1 MKQISVFLEHKTGEL
16 ARVCK
21 ALAANGISLVAISL
35 AESQEF
41 GIVRLIVDDWARAE
55 SVLKGENFL
64 VKATSVTAVS
74 VPDRPGGMSDVAT
87 LLSERG
93 CDIESSYAFSFRES
107 AHAVL
112 VFRFKD
118 EAKAA
123 SVLAEAGITP
133 FAESDLQTA
142 VGR

>member
-1 MKQISVFLEHKTGEL
+1 MTQISVFLENKTGQL

-21 ALAANGISLVAISL
+21 ALASAEVSLQALSL

-41 GIVRLIVDDWARAE
+41 GIVRLIVSDSARAE
-55 SVLKGENFL
+55 SILRNENFL
-64 VKATSVTAVS
+64 VKSTSVVAVT

-93 CDIESSYAFSFRES
+93 CDIEYSYAFSFGES
-107 AHAVL
+107 TRAVL

-118 EAKAA
+118 AAKATA
-123 SVLAEAGITP
+123 VLAEAGFETLS
-133 FAESDLQTA
+133 EEDLKS
-142 VGR
+142 